1 MTSNEMKDWL
11 AKNEVEQIIGQI
23 FHKYNSIEIYERDA
37 VNYHAMTSE
46 HTEILGQFL
55 DYTGMDVE
63 QLKKCLAKGYL
74 QMVQETIDKAIKEVM
89 DT

>member
-1 MTSNEMKDWL
+1 MTSNELKDWL
-11 AKNEVEQIIGQI
+11 AKNEVEQMMSQI
-23 FHKYNSIEIYERDA
+23 FHRYELLDVLNRDA
-37 VNYHAMTSE
+37 VDYHAMDAE

-74 QMVQETIDKAIKEVM
+74 QMVQEAINKAIKEAI